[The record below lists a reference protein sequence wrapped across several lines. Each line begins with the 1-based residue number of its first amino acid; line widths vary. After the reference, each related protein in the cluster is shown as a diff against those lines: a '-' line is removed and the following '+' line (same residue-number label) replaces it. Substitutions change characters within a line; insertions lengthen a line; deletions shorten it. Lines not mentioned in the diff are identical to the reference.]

1 MKKKLSPLAVK
12 LGALF
17 RDELNPRWKRDRNY
31 FTPSLGGRRTCQL
44 SASATQFLI
53 DRICGRNSK
62 SPTFILIEPEGDVRI
77 GGVQVFED
85 WFMTVKIALDE
96 GVYIYNARTKK
107 CSRPIWAVELDERDF
122 MNMTFEPVRLIADKK
137 TYDEKLPKV
146 TSRLFALEDR

>member
-1 MKKKLSPLAVK
+1 MKKKSPLAQR
-12 LGALF
+12 LELLF
-17 RDELNPRWKRDRNY
+17 KDEPNPRWKRDKTY

-44 SASATQFLI
+44 SANATQFLI

-62 SPTFILIEPEGDVRI
+62 SPTFILIEPEGDIRL

-85 WFMTVKIALDE
+85 WVMAVKIALDE

-107 CSRPIWAVELDERDF
+107 CSRPVWAVVLEERDF

-137 TYDEKLPKV
+137 TYAEKLPKV